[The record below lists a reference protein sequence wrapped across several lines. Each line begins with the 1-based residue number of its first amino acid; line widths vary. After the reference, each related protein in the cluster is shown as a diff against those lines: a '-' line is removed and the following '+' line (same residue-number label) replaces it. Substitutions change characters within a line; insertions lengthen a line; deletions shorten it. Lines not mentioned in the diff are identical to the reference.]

1 MLCKAEDLRK
11 PERRM
16 EMVNVFK
23 ALGDSTR
30 REILKLLNK
39 GDMTAGEISDQ
50 FSMSKPAITKH
61 LDILRNAELVTSR
74 KQGVNVIYSVN
85 VTVLQEALCEFLGH
99 FDKSMQE
106 ISAANLKPKEESL

>member
-1 MLCKAEDLRK
+1 
-11 PERRM
+11 
-16 EMVNVFK
+16 MVNVFK

-30 REILKLLNK
+30 REILKL
-39 GDMTAGEISDQ
+39 
-50 FSMSKPAITKH
+50 
-61 LDILRNAELVTSR
+61 LRNAELVTSR